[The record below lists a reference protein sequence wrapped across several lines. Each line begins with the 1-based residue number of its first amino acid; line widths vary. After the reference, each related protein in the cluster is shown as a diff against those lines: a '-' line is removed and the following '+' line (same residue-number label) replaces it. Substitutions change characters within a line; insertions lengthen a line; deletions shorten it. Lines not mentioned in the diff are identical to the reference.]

1 MRSLR
6 NQLEEQQATVQ
17 RTLKS
22 LKRAQDDL
30 DENVVQVDELTRTKL
45 EVGVLRERECV
56 CVCRIH
62 VCVNACVCV
71 MYSGTPLMWTQNE
84 SSEVSYFKSGNIHL
98 GREMVYCL

>member
-45 EVGVLRERECV
+45 EVGVFGRESV

-62 VCVNACVCV
+62 VCVNACVCG
-71 MYSGTPLMWTQNE
+71 MYS
-84 SSEVSYFKSGNIHL
+84 
-98 GREMVYCL
+98 

>member
-45 EVGVLRERECV
+45 EVGVFGRERESVYAESMCV
-56 CVCRIH
+56 
-62 VCVNACVCV
+62 
-71 MYSGTPLMWTQNE
+71 
-84 SSEVSYFKSGNIHL
+84 
-98 GREMVYCL
+98 